1 MSQNGWHPLTKDLT
15 YVQHL
20 PKVLTGHQP
29 QPFHIVIDRLTYQNS
44 IGAQQPLYNRNHL
57 SQRLGILPQTLFRGK
72 TCQGSKIAYHSLP
85 LLRGTND
92 DVQED
97 VAVAIHH
104 SHATGITMR
113 SVVVLTSGN
122 AFLIPA
128 NIATPVVDALGTGSV
143 SGGDALHVDGEKRG
157 IARKP
162 LQFFRFLLVEFY
174 YLRVDPGVGRGERR
188 AVLIVLGILR
198 LFYCGGLVRV
208 EGSLVRDE
216 RGGVP
221 VHTSRGWISVE
232 GTYWLISIDIVC
244 SSSCTATA
252 CTTCIIWPIVV
263 ISIVIVS
270 PRSPLTPWSSLD
282 TVCIVNRFGFGM
294 MRFRPAIVGGSSGG
308 TGSSGLFQRS
318 SILTTL
324 LI

>member
-113 SVVVLTSGN
+113 SAVVLTSGN

-143 SGGDALHVDGEKRG
+143 SGGDALHVDGEKKGDRSQT
-157 IARKP
+157 
-162 LQFFRFLLVEFY
+162 L
-174 YLRVDPGVGRGERR
+174 
-188 AVLIVLGILR
+188 AVLPFSSRRILLSSRRSWSWARRTTSGPHCPGHPSPVLLR
-198 LFYCGGLVRV
+198 WPCAGRRL
-208 EGSLVRDE
+208 
-216 RGGVP
+216 
-221 VHTSRGWISVE
+221 
-232 GTYWLISIDIVC
+232 
-244 SSSCTATA
+244 A
-252 CTTCIIWPIVV
+252 CT
-263 ISIVIVS
+263 
-270 PRSPLTPWSSLD
+270 
-282 TVCIVNRFGFGM
+282 G
-294 MRFRPAIVGGSSGG
+294 
-308 TGSSGLFQRS
+308 
-318 SILTTL
+318 
-324 LI
+324 